1 MLAALST
8 GKKENGRWDSAIK
21 LAAVFLS
28 LSAITLSGCDEIEI
42 GRVKKQVYKRTAH
55 RYTQK
60 YIEVNGRR
68 YLNPH
73 YSSPNKPYSK
83 PYCPDG
89 RCPNMHGQ
97 SSKNLPYGQPPFDLP
112 LPDREKNWGGGSCYH
127 ASMVMCLR
135 WQGLNEIAA
144 EWRRRYSG
152 GASIGDIIRICESF
166 GLDYAYTS
174 SERNVAFLEWCSRT
188 RRGAAIE
195 YYPNHAICFC
205 GFKTDSTGNEVATL
219 LDNNRPNSYIH
230 VPKNQFIREWIGYGS
245 RAITPVYSPAPP
257 VVYAS
262 IFD

>member
-1 MLAALST
+1 MLDNLLRILSS
-8 GKKENGRWDSAIK
+8 GKKEDSRCNSIRVI
-21 LAAVFLS
+21 AVFLS
-28 LSAITLSGCDEIEI
+28 LSAIMFSGCDEIEI

-73 YSSPNKPYSK
+73 YHSSNK

-89 RCPNMHGQ
+89 RCPNMYGR
-97 SSKNLPYGQPPFDLP
+97 SSANLPYGQPPFDLP
-112 LPDREKNWGGGSCYH
+112 SSDREENWGGGSCYH

-135 WQGLNEIAA
+135 WQGLNDIAA
-144 EWRRRYSG
+144 EWRKRYSG

-174 SERNVAFLEWCSRT
+174 SNRNVAFLEWCSRT

-195 YYPNHAICFC
+195 YYKNHAICFC
-205 GFKTDSTGNEVATL
+205 GFKKDSTGTEIAVL
-219 LDNNRPNSYIH
+219 LDNNRPRSYIH
-230 VPKNQFIREWIGYGS
+230 VPKNQFINNWIGYGS

-257 VVYAS
+257 VVYL
-262 IFD
+262 FK